1 MRAASPLID
10 APPTVRGKP
19 RVPPARAASLRLGG
33 VTPFSTVDWPG
44 KLAAV
49 AFVQGCPWRCAYC
62 HNAHLQASAPVDA
75 PTFDEFAAW
84 LRSRIGLLDAVVFS
98 GGEPTAQAALPA
110 AMRVVKA
117 LGFAVG
123 LHTAGVSPRRLAEAL
138 PCADWVGFDMK
149 AAARDAP
156 SITHAA
162 RSGYIAMT
170 SLRLLLDSGVPH
182 EIRTTVHPGL
192 LDDAALLRL
201 ADELASLGVRR
212 WVLQRF
218 RPAGCADAGLV
229 AAAPHGAGI
238 GAALVARLR
247 ERVPVIE
254 LRA

>member
-1 MRAASPLID
+1 MRAASLLID
-10 APPTVRGKP
+10 APPAVRARP
-19 RVPPARAASLRLGG
+19 RVAPVHAASLRLGG
-33 VTPFSTVDWPG
+33 VTPFSAVDWPG

-62 HNAHLQASAPVDA
+62 HNPHLQSAPPADA
-75 PTFDEFAAW
+75 PSFEAFASW
-84 LRSRIGLLDAVVFS
+84 LRSRVGLLDAVVFS

-110 AMRVVKA
+110 AMRDVAA

-138 PCADWVGFDMK
+138 RCADWVGFDVK
-149 AAARDAP
+149 AASRDVP
-156 SITHAA
+156 SITHAG
-162 RSGYIAMT
+162 RSGFVAMT
-170 SLRLLLDSGVPH
+170 SLRLLLDAGVPH

-218 RPAGCADAGLV
+218 RPAGCADPELV
-229 AAAPHGAGI
+229 AAAPQGSGI
-238 GAALVARLR
+238 EPALVTRLR
-247 ERVPVIE
+247 ERVPMIDV
-254 LRA
+254 RT